1 MTVQIPQGYSE
12 QEVIKLIQKTAKAL
26 APKYSFGFHGV
37 DDIEQE
43 AFMMGIEALK
53 TFKHDAGSKL
63 QSYLYTY
70 IGNRLKNFKRNN
82 YFRQE
87 FTCKTCGCKD
97 PFCKTCLKRS
107 WRMARKAEIIEPIDI
122 HSIEND
128 DSLVKEHDFN
138 TLHEEEITQEIDSKL
153 PLSLREDYLKM
164 RDGIYVP
171 KIRRVKIEE
180 TIKEILQKW
189 INIETEDH

>member
-1 MTVQIPQGYSE
+1 
-12 QEVIKLIQKTAKAL
+12 
-26 APKYSFGFHGV
+26 
-37 DDIEQE
+37 
-43 AFMMGIEALK
+43 
-53 TFKHDAGSKL
+53 
-63 QSYLYTY
+63 
-70 IGNRLKNFKRNN
+70 
-82 YFRQE
+82 
-87 FTCKTCGCKD
+87 
-97 PFCKTCLKRS
+97 
-107 WRMARKAEIIEPIDI
+107 MARKAEIIEPIDI